1 MKGLFLKIF
10 SRRPQSN
17 PVESQIYIP
26 QFCNVN
32 IFFLLLSSAVCR
44 CTVHSHRSAV
54 FCSSENNTAFVVVSD
69 YLDCYLQP
77 LSCWPSTLHAPTIC
91 GRCFLLYL
99 HVWNL
104 PQIVRDD
111 VLVNDCE
118 GFPKIMSVAKC
129 CSHHV
134 TVGIAGFSLA
144 SSRHAGCY
152 AAPRCCQC

>member
-1 MKGLFLKIF
+1 M
-10 SRRPQSN
+10 
-17 PVESQIYIP
+17 
-26 QFCNVN
+26 
-32 IFFLLLSSAVCR
+32 
-44 CTVHSHRSAV
+44 CTVHCACSHRSALSAV

-144 SSRHAGCY
+144 SSRRAGCY
-152 AAPRCCQC
+152 AAPRCCQCVEPNRNV